1 MDSMDTDVS
10 VVYSEPGSLSLICF
24 RKATSVKKEES
35 SKVKKSRRAISL
47 DSGKEIM
54 STY

>member
-1 MDSMDTDVS
+1 MENMHTDVKVSS
-10 VVYSEPGSLSLICF
+10 VPGSLLCTF

-35 SKVKKSRRAISL
+35 SKAKKNRRPISL

-54 STY
+54 CNY

>member
-1 MDSMDTDVS
+1 MENMDTDVRL
-10 VVYSEPGSLSLICF
+10 YSQPGSLSCTF

-35 SKVKKSRRAISL
+35 SKAKKNRRPISL
-47 DSGKEIM
+47 DSGREIM

>member
-1 MDSMDTDVS
+1 MENMDTDVR
-10 VVYSEPGSLSLICF
+10 VYSEPGSLSCTF

-35 SKVKKSRRAISL
+35 SKAKKNRRPISL